1 MDCLQAIQARHSY
14 RGPYSRTPVPDEHL
28 RLIVEAGIL
37 APSGYN
43 GQTTSFVVVSDTALL
58 EPIRRIAPD
67 TQALA
72 TCPALI
78 AVVMDAPEE
87 IPAGRTFFGIED
99 YSAAVENMLLA
110 ATALGYASVWFD
122 GVLRSEGRA
131 RLVGDLLGVPP
142 QKEVRVLLPIG
153 VPAEPLEDH
162 GRRPFEERA
171 HWNGW

>member
-1 MDCLQAIQARHSY
+1 MDCLQAIRARHSY
-14 RGPYSRTPVPDEHL
+14 RGPYTSAQVPEAHL
-28 RLIVEAGIL
+28 RQIVEAGIL

-43 GQTTSFVVVSDTALL
+43 GQTTSFVVVTDPALL
-58 EPIRRIAPD
+58 DRIRPISPD
-67 TQALA
+67 TLALA

-99 YSAAVENMLLA
+99 YSAAVQNMLLA
-110 ATALGYASVWFD
+110 ITALGYASVWFD

-162 GRRPFEERA
+162 GRRPFAERA
-171 HWNGW
+171 RWNRW